1 MKTVQQLLEV
11 RPHDIWSV
19 TTDSSVYVAS
29 KLMADKNVG
38 AILVL
43 EAGKLVGILSERDCA
58 RKVILTG
65 RPSKDTLVG
74 NIMTTSVICAH
85 HEQTVEEC
93 MILMIEKHVR
103 HLPALKDD
111 QLIGMLSIE
120 DIVKSII
127 SEKEFIIKQLD
138 HYITTGRS

>member
-19 TTDSSVYVAS
+19 TTDSSVYEAN

-38 AILVL
+38 ALLVL

-58 RKVILTG
+58 RKLILTG
-65 RPSKDTLVG
+65 RYSKDTLVRD
-74 NIMTTSVICAH
+74 IMTKEVIYARP
-85 HEQTVEEC
+85 ERTIEEC
-93 MILMIEKHVR
+93 MVLMTEKHIR
-103 HLPALKDD
+103 HLPVLKDD
-111 QLIGMLSIE
+111 QLIGIVSIV

-127 SEKEFIIKQLD
+127 SEKEVIIEQLD
-138 HYITTGRS
+138 HYITTGH